1 MLLNLVKIIDVVSYY
16 ERLSKEELQIAEKP
30 KLFYEIKSKWH
41 FSKTQ
46 SYRLETLLR
55 RIEIFCNKKDIKE
68 NIKFCGTSNSVINVL
83 NSKIKKNLV
92 RWSKF

>member
-1 MLLNLVKIIDVVSYY
+1 MKIIEVVSYY

-41 FSKTQ
+41 FSATQ

-55 RIEIFCNKKDIKE
+55 RIEIFCNKKSFIKGD
-68 NIKFCGTSNSVINVL
+68 FSDPS
-83 NSKIKKNLV
+83 
-92 RWSKF
+92 R